1 MQGSHVILLFFD
13 SGVVKDRKCIITCMP
28 LNDNRCN
35 KKQMDVVE
43 NIIRLN
49 TWLAEFWGNSHGWVP
64 DEAAILMSKSR
75 LDRQVSL
82 SKCLVLWL
90 SVEHSEKGDGHLIL
104 AWANLGSL
112 IEGTLKLFLVA
123 YYKDY
128 KKDIE
133 AFKDNKGKLIDP
145 DGLALEKL
153 RTFFKK
159 KNLWSSDW
167 NDYTN
172 KVQQYR
178 NAIHAFKDRD
188 IGTFQEYEESL
199 NKYLEMIRKFN
210 LNLPYPDEV
219 YVPE

>member
-1 MQGSHVILLFFD
+1 
-13 SGVVKDRKCIITCMP
+13 MP
-28 LNDNRCN
+28 LNDNPCN

-49 TWLAEFWGNSHGWVP
+49 TWLAEFWGNSHGWAP

-90 SVEHSEKGDGHLIL
+90 SVKHSEKGDGHLIL

-133 AFKDNKGKLIDP
+133 AFKDKKGIIDP

-153 RTFFKK
+153 RTFFNK